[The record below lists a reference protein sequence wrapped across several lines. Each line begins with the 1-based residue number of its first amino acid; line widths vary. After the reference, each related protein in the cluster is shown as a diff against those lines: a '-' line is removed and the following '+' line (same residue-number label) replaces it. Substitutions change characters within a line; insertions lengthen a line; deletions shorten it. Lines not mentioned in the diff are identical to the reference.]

1 MNDSNQDPDIDVPAW
16 DVALANLAR
25 EEFNKKGASL
35 TLDDFTRLAKEY
47 TIRLDDIMVTMFE
60 MVIAGEW
67 KYEGKQ
73 KIERDTLNNLYV
85 GGRLHAKD
93 LEPFDG
99 GWSPLADS

>member
-1 MNDSNQDPDIDVPAW
+1 MNEHIEVPAW

-25 EEFNKKGASL
+25 DEFKKKGSPL
-35 TLDDFTRLAKEY
+35 VLDDFNRLAKEY

-67 KYEGKQ
+67 QYVGEHN
-73 KIERDTLNNLYV
+73 IVRETLDELYV

-93 LEPFDG
+93 LEPFTG
-99 GWSPLADS
+99 EWSPKAL

>member
-1 MNDSNQDPDIDVPAW
+1 MSDSKQTPDVDVPAW

-25 EEFNKKGASL
+25 EEFGKKGAPL
-35 TLDDFTRLAKEY
+35 TMDDFTRLAKEY

-67 KYEGKQ
+67 KYEGEQ
-73 KIERDTLNNLYV
+73 TIERKTLNDLYV

-93 LEPFDG
+93 LEPFTG
-99 GWSPLADS
+99 GWSPQ